1 VRGSGRWEPVVASEA
16 MHVHDQQAHELMEL
30 VFAFTQERME
40 MDPPPLDF
48 SVPYAQLEADA
59 GRTITPEGLGGTEVM
74 RLFEEVLGPACISI
88 DHPRYLSFIPAAP
101 TEAATLFDLIVSAT
115 SIYGGSWLEGSGAVY
130 AENQTLRWLAD
141 LADLPDGAGGTFV
154 SGGSIANLSALAV
167 ARTVWR
173 DADPAREERRPIVL
187 LSEAA
192 HSSNA
197 SALALLDLRSLPVEV
212 DDADRM
218 TAATVRA
225 AVDGLTGDERE
236 AICAV
241 VATAGLTNTGTI
253 DDLSAAADA
262 AAELGAW
269 FHVDAAYGGAALCSS
284 TRRDRFGGIDR
295 SDSLT
300 IDPHKWLFAPYD
312 CAAILYRDPQLA
324 RRTFTQ
330 RAGYLDVLTQADDWS
345 PSDYA
350 PHLTRRARGLPT
362 WFSLAVHGTD
372 AYRDAVDTTIA
383 TTEAATELI
392 RSLDHLE
399 LVTEPELSV
408 VVFRRTGW
416 TPDQYS
422 AWSAEL
428 LADQVGFV
436 VPTAWRGETVLR
448 ICITNPRTTL
458 DDVRACLP
466 D

>member
-1 VRGSGRWEPVVASEA
+1 

-40 MDPPPLDF
+40 MDPPPLDV
-48 SVPYAQLEADA
+48 SVPYERLAADA
-59 GRTITPEGLGGTEVM
+59 GQTITPEGLGGTEVM

-141 LADLPDGAGGTFV
+141 LAGLPSGAGGTFV

-218 TAATVRA
+218 TAATIGA
-225 AVDGLTGDERE
+225 AVDALAPDQRE

-253 DDLSAAADA
+253 DDLTAAGAAARA
-262 AAELGAW
+262 LGAW

-295 SDSLT
+295 ADSLT

-330 RAGYLDVLTQADDWS
+330 RAGYLDVLTAADDWS

-372 AYRDAVDTTIA
+372 AYRDAVDATIA
-383 TTEAATELI
+383 ATEAAAELI
-392 RSLDHLE
+392 RTLDHLE

-408 VVFRRTGW
+408 LVFRRTGW
-416 TPDQYS
+416 TPARYA
-422 AWSAEL
+422 AWSDQL

>member
-1 VRGSGRWEPVVASEA
+1 

-48 SVPYAQLEADA
+48 SVPLAQLQAAA
-59 GRTITPEGLGGTEVM
+59 GQTITPEGLGGPEVM
-74 RLFEEVLGPACISI
+74 RLFEEVLGPACLSI

-141 LADLPDGAGGTFV
+141 LAGLPPEAGGTFV

-173 DADPAREERRPIVL
+173 DADPARAERRPIVL

-197 SALALLDLRSLPVEV
+197 SALSLLDLRSLPVEV

-218 TAATVRA
+218 TAATIRA
-225 AVDGLTGDERE
+225 AVDALSADERG

-253 DDLSAAADA
+253 DDLAAAAEA

-284 TRRDRFGGIDR
+284 THRGRFAGIDR
-295 SDSLT
+295 ADSMT
-300 IDPHKWLFAPYD
+300 VDPHKWLFAPYD
-312 CAAILYRDPQLA
+312 CAAILYRDPRLA
-324 RRTFTQ
+324 KRTFTQ
-330 RAGYLDVLTQADDWS
+330 HAGYLDVLTEAQDWS

-372 AYRDAVDTTIA
+372 AYRDAVDATIA
-383 TTEAATELI
+383 TTVAATDLI
-392 RSLDHLE
+392 RTLDHLE

-408 VVFRRTGW
+408 IVFRRKGW
-416 TPDQYS
+416 THDDYA
-422 AWSAEL
+422 AWSTAL
-428 LADQVGFV
+428 LIDQIGFV
-436 VPTAWRGETVLR
+436 VPTSWRGETVLR

>member
-1 VRGSGRWEPVVASEA
+1 

-30 VFAFTQERME
+30 VFAFTKERME

-48 SVPYAQLEADA
+48 SVPYDQLWAQA
-59 GRTITPEGLGGTEVM
+59 GQTITAEGLGGEAVM
-74 RLFEEVLGPACISI
+74 RLFEEVLGPACLSI

-141 LADLPDGAGGTFV
+141 LAGLPDTAGGTFV

-173 DADPAREERRPIVL
+173 DADPSREERRPIVL

-218 TAATVRA
+218 TPATIRA
-225 AVDGLTGDERE
+225 AVDALTDDQRE
-236 AICAV
+236 AVCAV
-241 VATAGLTNTGTI
+241 VATAGLTNTGTV
-253 DDLSAAADA
+253 DALDAAGAA

-284 TRRDRFGGIDR
+284 TRRHLFTGIDR
-295 SDSLT
+295 ADSMT
-300 IDPHKWLFAPYD
+300 VDPHKWLFAPYD
-312 CAAILYRDPQLA
+312 CAAILYRDPRLA
-324 RRTFTQ
+324 KRTFTQ
-330 RAGYLDVLTQADDWS
+330 HAGYLDVLTEAEDWS

-372 AYRDAVDTTIA
+372 AYREAIDVTLATTDAAVDEIRA
-383 TTEAATELI
+383 T
-392 RSLDHLE
+392 DHLE

-408 VVFRRTGW
+408 IVFRRLGW
-416 TPDQYS
+416 EPAQYG
-422 AWSAEL
+422 AWSAQL
-428 LADQVGFV
+428 LADQIGFV
-436 VPTAWRGETVLR
+436 VPTSWRGETVLR
-448 ICITNPRTTL
+448 LCITNPRTTL
-458 DDVRACLP
+458 DDIRACLP

>member
-1 VRGSGRWEPVVASEA
+1 

-48 SVPYAQLEADA
+48 SVPLEQLQAEA
-59 GRTITPEGLGGTEVM
+59 GQTITPEGLGGREVM
-74 RLFEEVLGPACISI
+74 RLFEEVLGPACLSI

-141 LADLPDGAGGTFV
+141 LAGLPVGAGGTFV

-173 DADPAREERRPIVL
+173 DADPSREERRPIVL

-218 TAATVRA
+218 TAATIRE
-225 AVDGLTGDERE
+225 AVDGLSPDERA

-253 DDLSAAADA
+253 DDLAAAADA

-269 FHVDAAYGGAALCSS
+269 YHVDGAYGGAALCSS
-284 TRRDRFGGIDR
+284 TRRERFGGIHR
-295 SDSLT
+295 ADSLT
-300 IDPHKWLFAPYD
+300 VDPHKWLFAPYD
-312 CAAILYRDPQLA
+312 CAAIIYRDPRLA
-324 RRTFTQ
+324 KRTFTQ
-330 RAGYLDVLTQADDWS
+330 HASYLDVLTEAEDWS

-383 TTEAATELI
+383 TTDDAAALI
-392 RSLDHLE
+392 RGLDHLE
-399 LVTEPELSV
+399 LVVEPELSV
-408 VVFRRTGW
+408 IVFRRTGW
-416 TPDQYS
+416 TRQQYA
-422 AWSAEL
+422 AWSAQL
-428 LADQVGFV
+428 LADQTGFV
-436 VPTAWRGETVLR
+436 VPTSWRGETVLR

>member
-1 VRGSGRWEPVVASEA
+1 

-40 MDPPPLDF
+40 MDPPPLDI
-48 SVPYAQLEADA
+48 SVPLEQLQAEA
-59 GRTITPEGLGGTEVM
+59 GQTITPEGLGGREVM
-74 RLFEEVLGPACISI
+74 RLFEEVLGPACLSI

-115 SIYGGSWLEGSGAVY
+115 SIYGGSWLEGAGAVY

-141 LADLPDGAGGTFV
+141 LAGLPDGAGGTFV

-173 DADPAREERRPIVL
+173 DAEASRAERRPIVL
-187 LSEAA
+187 MSAAA
-192 HSSNA
+192 HSSNV
-197 SALALLDLRSLPVEV
+197 SALALLDLRSLPVDV

-218 TAATVRA
+218 TATTIRA
-225 AVDGLTGDERE
+225 GVDALSPDERS

-284 TRRDRFGGIDR
+284 SRRDRFTGIDR
-295 SDSLT
+295 ADSLT
-300 IDPHKWLFAPYD
+300 VDPHKWLFAPYD
-312 CAAILYRDPQLA
+312 CAAIIYRDPRLA
-324 RRTFTQ
+324 KRTFTQ
-330 RAGYLDVLTQADDWS
+330 HASYLDVLTETTDWS

-372 AYRDAVDTTIA
+372 AYRDAVDATIA
-383 TTEAATELI
+383 VTEAATEVI
-392 RSLDHLE
+392 RTLDHLE
-399 LVTEPELSV
+399 LVTEPELSI
-408 VVFRRTGW
+408 VVFRRLGW
-416 TPDQYS
+416 THDDYA
-422 AWSAEL
+422 AWSTQL
-428 LADQVGFV
+428 LVDQIGFV
-436 VPTAWRGETVLR
+436 VPTSWRGETVLR

-466 D
+466 S

>member
-1 VRGSGRWEPVVASEA
+1 

-40 MDPPPLDF
+40 MDPPPLDL
-48 SVPYAQLEADA
+48 SVPLEQLQAQA
-59 GRTITPEGLGGTEVM
+59 GQTITPEGLGGTEAM
-74 RLFEEVLGPACISI
+74 RLFEEVLGPACLSI

-101 TEAATLFDLIVSAT
+101 TEAATLFDLVVSAT

-130 AENQTLRWLAD
+130 VENQTLRWLAD
-141 LADLPDGAGGTFV
+141 LAGLPKGAGGTFV

-173 DADPAREERRPIVL
+173 DADRAREERRPIVL

-197 SALALLDLRSLPVEV
+197 SALELLDLRSRPIGV

-218 TAATVRA
+218 TAETVRA
-225 AVDGLTGDERE
+225 AVDDLPPAERE
-236 AICAV
+236 AVCAV
-241 VATAGLTNTGTI
+241 VATAGLTNAGTI
-253 DDLSAAADA
+253 DDLVAAGDA

-269 FHVDAAYGGAALCSS
+269 FHVDGAYGAAALCSS

-295 SDSLT
+295 ADSLT
-300 IDPHKWLFAPYD
+300 VDPHKWLFAPYD

-324 RRTFTQ
+324 KRTFTQ
-330 RAGYLDVLTQADDWS
+330 HSGYLDVLTEAADWS

-372 AYRDAVDTTIA
+372 AYRDAIDTTIA
-383 TTEAATELI
+383 TAEAAAALI
-392 RSLDHLE
+392 RTLDHLE
-399 LVTEPELSV
+399 LVVEPELSV
-408 VVFRRTGW
+408 IVFRRAGW
-416 TPDQYS
+416 APEDYA
-422 AWSAEL
+422 AWSRGL
-428 LADQVGFV
+428 LFDQVGFV
-436 VPTAWRGETVLR
+436 VPTTWRGETVLR

-466 D
+466 G

>member
-1 VRGSGRWEPVVASEA
+1 

-40 MDPPPLDF
+40 MDPPPLDI
-48 SVPYAQLEADA
+48 SRTLDELQRDA
-59 GRTITPEGLGGTEVM
+59 GQTITPEGLGGAEVM
-74 RLFEEVLGPACISI
+74 RLFEEVLGPACLSI

-101 TEAATLFDLIVSAT
+101 TEAASLFDLIVSAT

-141 LADLPDGAGGTFV
+141 LAGLPEGAGGTFV

-197 SALALLDLRSLPVEV
+197 SALQLLDLRSLPIAV
-212 DDADRM
+212 DEADRI
-218 TAATVRA
+218 TADTVRA
-225 AVDGLTGDERE
+225 AVDALTPDQRE
-236 AICAV
+236 AVCAV
-241 VATAGLTNTGTI
+241 VATAGLTNAGTI
-253 DDLSAAADA
+253 DDLIAAGDA

-295 SDSLT
+295 ADSLT
-300 IDPHKWLFAPYD
+300 VDPHKWLFAPYD
-312 CAAILYRDPQLA
+312 CAAILYRDPRLA
-324 RRTFTQ
+324 KRTFTQ
-330 RAGYLDVLTQADDWS
+330 HAGYLDVLTEAADWS

-383 TTEAATELI
+383 TTEEATELI

-399 LVTEPELSV
+399 LVVEPELSV
-408 VVFRRTGW
+408 VVFRRLGW
-416 TPDQYS
+416 TPLDY
-422 AWSAEL
+422 ATWSNRL
-428 LADQVGFV
+428 LVDQVGFV
-436 VPTAWRGETVLR
+436 VPTVWRGETVLR

>member
-1 VRGSGRWEPVVASEA
+1 
-16 MHVHDQQAHELMEL
+16 MHVHDRAARELMDL
-30 VFAFTQERME
+30 VFAFTAERMA

-48 SVPYAQLEADA
+48 SVAPDVLAAQA
-59 GRTITPEGLGGTEVM
+59 GQTITPEGLGGAEVM
-74 RLFEEVLGPACISI
+74 RLFEEVLGPACLSI

-115 SIYGGSWLEGSGAVY
+115 SIYGAVY

-141 LADLPDGAGGTFV
+141 LAGLPPEAGGTFV

-173 DADPAREERRPIVL
+173 DADPAREARRPIVL

-197 SALALLDLRSLPVEV
+197 SALALLDLRDLPVEV
-212 DDADRM
+212 DDSDRM
-218 TAATVRA
+218 TAETVRA
-225 AVDGLTGDERE
+225 AVEGLTPDQR
-236 AICAV
+236 ADICAV

-253 DDLSAAADA
+253 DDLVAAGAA

-269 FHVDAAYGGAALCSS
+269 FHVDGAYGAAALCSS
-284 TRRDRFGGIDR
+284 TRRDRFAGIDR
-295 SDSLT
+295 ADSLT
-300 IDPHKWLFAPYD
+300 VDPHKWLFAPYD
-312 CAAILYRDPQLA
+312 CAAILYRDPRLA

-330 RAGYLDVLTQADDWS
+330 HASYLDVLTDTDDWS

-383 TTEAATELI
+383 TTEAGADLI

-408 VVFRRTGW
+408 LVFRRIGW
-416 TPDQYS
+416 SREDYA
-422 AWSAEL
+422 AWSDRL

-436 VPTAWRGETVLR
+436 VPTSWRGETVLR
-448 ICITNPRTTL
+448 FCITNPRTTL
-458 DDVRACLP
+458 DDLRACLP

>member
-1 VRGSGRWEPVVASEA
+1 

-48 SVPYAQLEADA
+48 SVPLAQLQAAA
-59 GRTITPEGLGGTEVM
+59 GQTITPEGLGGPEVM
-74 RLFEEVLGPACISI
+74 RLFEEVLGPACLSI

-141 LADLPDGAGGTFV
+141 LAGLPPEAGGTFV

-173 DADPAREERRPIVL
+173 DADSARAERRPIVM

-197 SALALLDLRSLPVEV
+197 SALSLLDLRSLPVEV

-218 TAATVRA
+218 TAATIRA
-225 AVDGLTGDERE
+225 AVDALSADERG

-253 DDLSAAADA
+253 DDLAAAAEA

-284 TRRDRFGGIDR
+284 THRGRFAGIDR
-295 SDSLT
+295 ADSMT
-300 IDPHKWLFAPYD
+300 VDPHKWLFAPYD
-312 CAAILYRDPQLA
+312 CAAILYRDPRLA
-324 RRTFTQ
+324 KRTFTQ
-330 RAGYLDVLTQADDWS
+330 HAGYLDVLTEAQDWS

-372 AYRDAVDTTIA
+372 AYRDAVDATIA
-383 TTEAATELI
+383 TTVAATDLI
-392 RSLDHLE
+392 RTLDHLE

-408 VVFRRTGW
+408 IVFRRKGW
-416 TPDQYS
+416 THDDYA
-422 AWSAEL
+422 AWSTAL
-428 LADQVGFV
+428 LIDQIGFV
-436 VPTAWRGETVLR
+436 VPTSWRGETVLR

>member
-1 VRGSGRWEPVVASEA
+1 

-30 VFAFTQERME
+30 VFAFTKERME

-48 SVPYAQLEADA
+48 SVPLEQLQAEA
-59 GRTITPEGLGGTEVM
+59 GQTITADGLGAREVM
-74 RLFEEVLGPACISI
+74 RLFEDVLGPACLSI

-141 LADLPDGAGGTFV
+141 LAGLPPEAGGTFV

-173 DADPAREERRPIVL
+173 DADPSRAERRPIVL

-212 DDADRM
+212 DDSDRM
-218 TAATVRA
+218 TASTIRA
-225 AVDGLTGDERE
+225 AVDALTADERG

-241 VATAGLTNTGTI
+241 VATAGLTNSGTI
-253 DDLSAAADA
+253 DDLAAAADA

-269 FHVDAAYGGAALCSS
+269 YHVDGAYGGAALCSS
-284 TRRDRFGGIDR
+284 TRRDHFTGIDR
-295 SDSLT
+295 ADSLT

-312 CAAILYRDPQLA
+312 CAAIIYRDPRLA

-330 RAGYLDVLTQADDWS
+330 HASYLDVLTEADDWS

-372 AYRDAVDTTIA
+372 AYREAVDTTLA
-383 TTEAATELI
+383 TTEAATDLI
-392 RSLDHLE
+392 RHLDHLE
-399 LVTEPELSV
+399 LVVEPELSV
-408 VVFRRTGW
+408 IVFRRVGW
-416 TPDQYS
+416 TREDYA
-422 AWSAEL
+422 AWSTQL
-428 LADQVGFV
+428 LRDQVGFV
-436 VPTAWRGETVLR
+436 VPTSWRGETVLR
-448 ICITNPRTTL
+448 LCITNPRTTL

-466 D
+466 S

>member
-1 VRGSGRWEPVVASEA
+1 

-40 MDPPPLDF
+40 MDPPPLDI
-48 SVPYAQLEADA
+48 SLTLEQLQEAA
-59 GRTITPEGLGGTEVM
+59 GQTITPEGLGGVEVM
-74 RLFEEVLGPACISI
+74 RLFEEVLGPACLSI

-141 LADLPDGAGGTFV
+141 LAGLPESAGGTFV

-173 DADPAREERRPIVL
+173 DADPGREERRPIVL

-197 SALALLDLRSLPVEV
+197 SALQLLDLRSRPIAV
-212 DDADRM
+212 DDADRI
-218 TAATVRA
+218 TAATVEA
-225 AVDGLTGDERE
+225 AVDDLPPVDRE
-236 AICAV
+236 AVCAV
-241 VATAGLTNTGTI
+241 VATAGLTNAGTI
-253 DDLSAAADA
+253 DDIAAAADA
-262 AAELGAW
+262 AQELGAW
-269 FHVDAAYGGAALCSS
+269 FHVDAAYGGAALCST
-284 TRRDRFGGIDR
+284 TRRHRFTGIDR
-295 SDSLT
+295 ADSLT

-312 CAAILYRDPQLA
+312 CAAIIYRDPRLA
-324 RRTFTQ
+324 KRTFTQ
-330 RAGYLDVLTQADDWS
+330 HAGYLDVLTEAADWS

-372 AYRDAVDTTIA
+372 AYRDAIDTTIA
-383 TTEAATELI
+383 TTEAATGLI
-392 RSLDHLE
+392 RTLDHLE
-399 LVTEPELSV
+399 LVVEPELTV
-408 VVFRRTGW
+408 VVFRRKGW
-416 TPDQYS
+416 APEDYA
-422 AWSAEL
+422 AWSTRL
-428 LADQVGFV
+428 LIDQVGFV
-436 VPTAWRGETVLR
+436 VPTTWRGETVLR